1 MKNKIYI
8 SGPITGLPQKE
19 VEQIFSRI
27 ADNLNSLGWEA
38 VNPLNNGLPAEA
50 SYNEHMLRDLEML
63 AECRAIF
70 MLKGWERSKGAR
82 IEFAEAVA
90 RKMTIMFE

>member
-8 SGPITGLPQKE
+8 SGPITGFPPKE
-19 VEQIFSRI
+19 VEQTFGRI
-27 ADNLNSLGWEA
+27 ADNLNKLGWEA

-50 SYNEHMLRDLEML
+50 SYNEHMLRDLELL

-70 MLKGWERSKGAR
+70 MLKGWQNSKGAR

>member
-8 SGPITGLPQKE
+8 SGPITGLPPKE
-19 VEQIFSRI
+19 VEQTFGRV
-27 ADNLNSLGWEA
+27 AAKLNKLGWEA
-38 VNPLNNGLPAEA
+38 VSPLNNGLPAEA

-70 MLKGWERSKGAR
+70 MLKGWENSKGAR

-90 RKMTIMFE
+90 RKKTIMFE

>member
-8 SGPITGLPQKE
+8 SGPITGLPPQE
-19 VEQIFSRI
+19 VNNIFERI
-27 ADNLNSLGWEA
+27 ATNLNSLGWEA
-38 VNPLNNGLPAEA
+38 VNPLNNGLPSDA
-50 SYNEHMLRDLEML
+50 SYNEHMLRDLDLL
-63 AECRAIF
+63 ADCRAIF
-70 MLKGWERSKGAR
+70 MLKGWENSKGAR

>member
-8 SGPITGLPQKE
+8 SGPITGLPHKE
-19 VEQIFSRI
+19 VEQVFGRV
-27 ADNLNSLGWEA
+27 ADKLNRLGWEA
-38 VNPLNNGLPAEA
+38 VSPLNNGLPAEA

-70 MLKGWERSKGAR
+70 MLKGWENSKGAR

-90 RKMTIMFE
+90 RKKTIMFE